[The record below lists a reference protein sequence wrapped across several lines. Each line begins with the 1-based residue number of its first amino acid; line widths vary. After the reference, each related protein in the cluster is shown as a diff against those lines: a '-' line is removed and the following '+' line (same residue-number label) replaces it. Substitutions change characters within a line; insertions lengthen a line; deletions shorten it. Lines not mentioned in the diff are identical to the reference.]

1 MYYISALCI
10 TQCVILHI
18 VHALLQYGVCNDL
31 ANNTIVV
38 QMYNSTIVHGLP
50 AAWIGVCNGLGMG
63 TEGQTRSH
71 LDSPQRPLKLLLNM
85 SSLPVTTQLSW
96 SLPAII

>member
-1 MYYISALCI
+1 MPFYSIDWSVQWSEY
-10 TQCVILHI
+10 V
-18 VHALLQYGVCNDL
+18 

-38 QMYNSTIVHGLP
+38 QMYNYTIVHALP
-50 AAWIGVCNGLGMG
+50 AAWIGVCNGLSMG

-71 LDSPQRPLKLLLNM
+71 LDSPQRPLLLLLNM

-96 SLPAII
+96 SLPAIL